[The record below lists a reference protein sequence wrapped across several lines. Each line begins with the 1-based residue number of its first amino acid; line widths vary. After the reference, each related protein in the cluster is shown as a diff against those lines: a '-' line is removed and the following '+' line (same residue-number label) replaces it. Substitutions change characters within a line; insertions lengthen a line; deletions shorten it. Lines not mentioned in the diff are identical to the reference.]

1 MKNLSKILGIS
12 LLGALSFN
20 SHAQNKS
27 FVKED
32 YHQYCMNYAL
42 ADLNGDSI
50 YDVVAVD
57 YDLNLNGKKD
67 VRGLFIITGKREEP
81 GQGVVYTTK
90 NKAFMLVIDYNEDGE
105 DDEILVDRDLDG
117 NLDFYKNLKD
127 IRKPKP
133 LIL

>member
-12 LLGALSFN
+12 LFGVLSFN

-32 YHQYCMNYAL
+32 YHKYCMDYAL
-42 ADLNGDSI
+42 ADINGDSI
-50 YDVVAVD
+50 YDVVVVD

-81 GQGVVYTTK
+81 EQGIIYTTR
-90 NKAFMLVIDYNEDGE
+90 NKACMLVMDNNEDGK
-105 DDEILVDRDLDG
+105 DDEILIDKDLNGD
-117 NLDFYKNLKD
+117 LDFYKSLKD
-127 IRKPKP
+127 IRKPKAV
-133 LIL
+133 IL

>member
-1 MKNLSKILGIS
+1 
-12 LLGALSFN
+12 
-20 SHAQNKS
+20 
-27 FVKED
+27 
-32 YHQYCMNYAL
+32 MNYAL

>member
-20 SHAQNKS
+20 SYAQNKS

>member
-1 MKNLSKILGIS
+1 
-12 LLGALSFN
+12 
-20 SHAQNKS
+20 
-27 FVKED
+27 
-32 YHQYCMNYAL
+32 
-42 ADLNGDSI
+42 
-50 YDVVAVD
+50 
-57 YDLNLNGKKD
+57 NLNGKKD